1 MTGSREIESNEVEK
15 NNPSWDTKKK
25 IHPSRYKRH
34 GIYINVVT
42 DHIAKA
48 PKTEDLSL
56 LKSMIEAEMIRP
68 VIDKTYS
75 LEEIVDAHRYV
86 EKGHK
91 KGNVV
96 IQIGR

>member
-1 MTGSREIESNEVEK
+1 MNR
-15 NNPSWDTKKK
+15 
-25 IHPSRYKRH
+25 
-34 GIYINVVT
+34 IYINVVT

-48 PKTEDLSL
+48 PKTEDLSI

-68 VIDKTYS
+68 VIDKTYP
-75 LEEIVDAHRYV
+75 LEEIVDEHRYV